1 MSDSTFLHSRRDFLN
16 KAGLASAAFAL
27 PGLASAQEKAGGK
40 FRIGIVGCGGRSS
53 IVGEMALKDGR
64 FEIVALADYF
74 QSEVDV
80 QGEKFKVPANRRFT
94 GLDCCQKMIDAGG
107 IDIIAILTPPY
118 FHPEQAEA
126 AVEAGLHVWLAK
138 PIAVDAPGV
147 VRIEAAA
154 AKAAG
159 KKRCFLVDF
168 QTRALA
174 HYREAARLV
183 AAGDLGELGWGE
195 IEASCPAFEL
205 AVPQDSQ
212 EAKLKNWLQWR
223 DLCGESII
231 EYSIHA
237 IDMASLMI
245 GRNPVSATGFCG
257 RVLLDKLPQPRPGDV
272 QDHWVATFDY
282 GAGFKVMFR
291 GKRFDGHDL
300 PNHHAIDFKLHG
312 SRGSLLA
319 DYSGEVM
326 IRGEKSFF
334 GDRFMKEKIR
344 SIYTIGIA
352 NNWSTFYDN
361 MTKGNY
367 AQETVAASVQ
377 SHYLA
382 LLAREACYRG
392 GEVVTWDDAVN
403 SKKAFK
409 FDTTGLKA

>member
-1 MSDSTFLHSRRDFLN
+1 
-16 KAGLASAAFAL
+16 
-27 PGLASAQEKAGGK
+27 
-40 FRIGIVGCGGRSS
+40 
-53 IVGEMALKDGR
+53 
-64 FEIVALADYF
+64 
-74 QSEVDV
+74 
-80 QGEKFKVPANRRFT
+80 
-94 GLDCCQKMIDAGG
+94 
-107 IDIIAILTPPY
+107 
-118 FHPEQAEA
+118 
-126 AVEAGLHVWLAK
+126 
-138 PIAVDAPGV
+138 
-147 VRIEAAA
+147 
-154 AKAAG
+154 
-159 KKRCFLVDF
+159 
-168 QTRALA
+168 
-174 HYREAARLV
+174 
-183 AAGDLGELGWGE
+183 
-195 IEASCPAFEL
+195 
-205 AVPQDSQ
+205 
-212 EAKLKNWLQWR
+212 
-223 DLCGESII
+223 
-231 EYSIHA
+231 
-237 IDMASLMI
+237 
-245 GRNPVSATGFCG
+245 
-257 RVLLDKLPQPRPGDV
+257 V